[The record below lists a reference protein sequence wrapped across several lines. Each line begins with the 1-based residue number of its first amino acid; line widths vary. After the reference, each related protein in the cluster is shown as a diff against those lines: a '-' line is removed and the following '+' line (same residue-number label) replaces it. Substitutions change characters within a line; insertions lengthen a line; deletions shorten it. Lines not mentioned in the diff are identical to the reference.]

1 MSDDNPREN
10 PAVLAE
16 DEGSGTETMPEQVLH
31 ARNAGERTKRHDE
44 GSDANDTP
52 DGLTEAE
59 EAMRHAAEDIP
70 VGSAPA
76 APDERIPVF
85 ERGSLPPRV

>member
-1 MSDDNPREN
+1 MIEQEPREN
-10 PAVLAE
+10 PALLAE
-16 DEGSGTETMPEQVLH
+16 DEGPGDAGLSEQEL
-31 ARNAGERTKRHDE
+31 RERQSGERTKRHDE

-59 EAMRHAAEDIP
+59 EALRQAAEDVP
-70 VGSAPA
+70 LGSEPSAPN
-76 APDERIPVF
+76 DNIPVF